1 MTDGPIFLCGIQR
14 GGTNQLLNVLHS
26 HPRTC
31 WPDGEFQE
39 VFRGRGW
46 RRTLREDGVL
56 PTLRKWRHYAPIY
69 LRSGDLFD
77 LERPVRGEAHLA
89 GARGRAVRAGLASSA
104 AANRAAV
111 AAFKREL
118 ADRGYIDRVAAPDRL
133 TVKLM
138 NYNLAFA
145 EALAALFPGAVFVGL
160 IRDGRAVCEGHVS
173 RGADVAAAAAAYNF
187 VGRRL
192 IELEAAGLPLRTWRF
207 EDFVAAPQRVS
218 REVYAFCGLDP
229 AAVRGVHLLDK
240 KRILDASGAVR
251 GLDRQARFYALAD
264 MARHMR
270 ADVNAG
276 ALARLTPPARAAIGE
291 RCGEVLAHFAYDAA

>member
-1 MTDGPIFLCGIQR
+1 LTDRPIFLCGIQR

-31 WPDGEFQE
+31 WPDGEFHE

-46 RRTLREDGVL
+46 RRALREDGVL

-69 LRSGDLFD
+69 LRAGDLFD
-77 LERPVRGEAHLA
+77 LERPVRGRAHLE
-89 GARGRAVRAGLASSA
+89 GARGRAVRAGLESSA
-104 AANRAAV
+104 AANRPAV
-111 AAFKREL
+111 MDLKREL
-118 ADRGYIDRVAAPDRL
+118 ARRGYIDLAEPDRL

-145 EALAALFPGAVFVGL
+145 EALAALYPGSVFVGL

-173 RGADVAAAAAAYNF
+173 RGAGVEAAAAAYTF

-207 EDFVAAPQRVS
+207 EDFVAEPQRVS
-218 REVYAFCGLDP
+218 REIYAFCELDP

-240 KRILDASGAVR
+240 KRILDASGTVR
-251 GLDRQARFYALAD
+251 GLERVPHFYAFAD

-270 ADVNAG
+270 PDVNAS
-276 ALARLTPPARAAIGE
+276 ALARLPAGARAAIEE
-291 RCGEVLAHFAYDAA
+291 RCAATLAHFDYA